1 MLAMLLT
8 LAPMNIFAAD
18 ADKTAFSDMKETD
31 YYAQANIYYPGAI
44 LLGIIV
50 LLILNKKFW
59 SLNHIYLIIAI
70 LGMIVFIFVIPLLF
84 DALFGAQLRDLYLR
98 GYENLLD
105 IVSYYRDV
113 VRNNLD

>member
-1 MLAMLLT
+1 MKKLFFSLVCSILFSLIYFVFFSKSLYRT
-8 LAPMNIFAAD
+8 GNII
-18 ADKTAFSDMKETD
+18 
-31 YYAQANIYYPGAI
+31 NIYYPGAI

-70 LGMIVFIFVIPLLF
+70 FGMIVFIFVIPLLF